1 MTNITQCDIIESK
14 ELIRMAQTQAH
25 IKATNKYIAKAYDR
39 VNLTLP
45 KGQRE
50 VIRAY
55 AEAHGMSLNGY
66 INKLIAADMGEALT
80 EGTEEPHNCD
90 D

>member
-1 MTNITQCDIIESK
+1 MPISEARK
-14 ELIRMAQTQAH
+14 
-25 IKATNKYIAKAYDR
+25 KANQKYNAKAYDQLK
-39 VNLTLP
+39 VLVK

-50 VIRAY
+50 AIRSY

-80 EGTEEPHNCD
+80 EGTEEPHNSED
-90 D
+90 

>member
-1 MTNITQCDIIESK
+1 
-14 ELIRMAQTQAH
+14 MAQTQAH

-80 EGTEEPHNCD
+80 EGTEEPHNSED
-90 D
+90 